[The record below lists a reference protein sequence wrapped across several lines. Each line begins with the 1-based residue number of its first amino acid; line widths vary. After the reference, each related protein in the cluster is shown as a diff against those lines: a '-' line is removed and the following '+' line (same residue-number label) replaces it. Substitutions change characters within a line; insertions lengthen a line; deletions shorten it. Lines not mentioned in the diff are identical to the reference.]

1 MKMRRAA
8 VTTPKPKI
16 EPWERAGINRLT
28 WRALAAG
35 FSAMLLGVLISNL
48 LALVGIGQFHWGML
62 TLGFFVPAAYHEGVC
77 AERQRAGRDGKAEG

>member
-1 MKMRRAA
+1 
-8 VTTPKPKI
+8 
-16 EPWERAGINRLT
+16 
-28 WRALAAG
+28 
-35 FSAMLLGVLISNL
+35 MLLGVLISNL